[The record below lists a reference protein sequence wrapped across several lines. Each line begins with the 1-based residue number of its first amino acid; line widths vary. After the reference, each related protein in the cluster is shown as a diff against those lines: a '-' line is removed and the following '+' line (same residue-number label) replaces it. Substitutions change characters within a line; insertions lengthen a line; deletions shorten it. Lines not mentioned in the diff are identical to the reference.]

1 MLIGYTYLLENIAYR
16 ILIKRKWVRNKM
28 SNKSAVRLE
37 HLSYSYKNDDN
48 INEEDLTIND
58 VNFDIYEGEY
68 VALIGHNGSG
78 KSTLAKLIIG
88 LYVQLK
94 GQIYIFDQE
103 MNDDNVYELRRNLGI
118 IFQNP
123 DNQFIGSTVRDDI
136 AFGLE
141 NDCIDTDTMKV
152 LVDEFA
158 EKVGMKEY
166 LDKEP
171 SNLSGGQKQR
181 VAIAGA
187 LARKP
192 KILIMDEAT
201 AMLDPKGRRDI
212 RNLIK
217 KMKDENP
224 GLTIISITHDIDEAY
239 QADKVIVLNKG
250 KVFLSGTPEEV
261 FEQSDKLLSIKLDI
275 PFFHKLNKELK
286 KEGIN
291 IDGVGTLEGLVQK
304 LCR

>member
-1 MLIGYTYLLENIAYR
+1 
-16 ILIKRKWVRNKM
+16 M

-123 DNQFIGSTVRDDI
+123 DNQFIGATVRDDI

>member
-1 MLIGYTYLLENIAYR
+1 
-16 ILIKRKWVRNKM
+16 M

-103 MNDDNVYELRRNLGI
+103 MNDDNVYEFRRNLGI

>member
-1 MLIGYTYLLENIAYR
+1 
-16 ILIKRKWVRNKM
+16 M

-141 NDCIDTDTMKV
+141 NDCIDTDTMKI
-152 LVDEFA
+152 LVYEFA

>member
-1 MLIGYTYLLENIAYR
+1 
-16 ILIKRKWVRNKM
+16 M

-103 MNDDNVYELRRNLGI
+103 MNDYNVYELRRNLGI

>member
-1 MLIGYTYLLENIAYR
+1 
-16 ILIKRKWVRNKM
+16 M

-250 KVFLSGTPEEV
+250 NVFLSGTPEEV

>member
-1 MLIGYTYLLENIAYR
+1 
-16 ILIKRKWVRNKM
+16 M

-103 MNDDNVYELRRNLGI
+103 MNDDNVYGLRRNLGI

-141 NDCIDTDTMKV
+141 NDCIDTDTMKI

>member
-1 MLIGYTYLLENIAYR
+1 
-16 ILIKRKWVRNKM
+16 M

-48 INEEDLTIND
+48 INEEDLAIND

>member
-1 MLIGYTYLLENIAYR
+1 
-16 ILIKRKWVRNKM
+16 M

-103 MNDDNVYELRRNLGI
+103 MNDNNVYELRRNLGI

>member
-1 MLIGYTYLLENIAYR
+1 
-16 ILIKRKWVRNKM
+16 M

-48 INEEDLTIND
+48 INKEDLTIND

>member
-1 MLIGYTYLLENIAYR
+1 
-16 ILIKRKWVRNKM
+16 M

-58 VNFDIYEGEY
+58 ANFDIYEGEY

>member
-1 MLIGYTYLLENIAYR
+1 
-16 ILIKRKWVRNKM
+16 M

-152 LVDEFA
+152 LVDKFA

>member
-1 MLIGYTYLLENIAYR
+1 
-16 ILIKRKWVRNKM
+16 M

-94 GQIYIFDQE
+94 GQIYIF
-103 MNDDNVYELRRNLGI
+103 
-118 IFQNP
+118 

-250 KVFLSGTPEEV
+250 NVFLSGTPEEV
-261 FEQSDKLLSIKLDI
+261 FEQIEKLLSIKLDI

>member
-1 MLIGYTYLLENIAYR
+1 
-16 ILIKRKWVRNKM
+16 M

-136 AFGLE
+136 AFVLE

>member
-1 MLIGYTYLLENIAYR
+1 MENI
-16 ILIKRKWVRNKM
+16 ISVKDM
-28 SNKSAVRLE
+28 
-37 HLSYSYKNDDN
+37 
-48 INEEDLTIND
+48 T
-58 VNFDIYEGEY
+58 FEY
-68 VALIGHNGSG
+68 VSIDSKFRAIDNLNLEVKQGEFVAIIGHNGSG
-78 KSTLAKLIIG
+78 KSTLSKNLNAILVPTQG
-88 LYVQLK
+88 D
-94 GQIYIFDQE
+94 IYIDG
-103 MNDDNVYELRRNLGI
+103 MNTKDESKLWNIRQTAGMV
-118 IFQNP
+118 FQNP
-123 DNQFIGSTVRDDI
+123 DNQIVATIVEEDV
-136 AFGLE
+136 AFGPE
-141 NDCIDTDTMKV
+141 NLGIEPKV
-152 LVDEFA
+152 IRQRVEESL
-158 EKVGMKEY
+158 KSVGIYELKDRQPH
-166 LDKEP
+166 L
-171 SNLSGGQKQR
+171 LSGGQKQR
-181 VAIAGA
+181 VAIAGIIA
-187 LARKP
+187 MRP
-192 KILIMDEAT
+192 KCIIFDEAT

>member
-1 MLIGYTYLLENIAYR
+1 
-16 ILIKRKWVRNKM
+16 M

-239 QADKVIVLNKG
+239 QANKVIVLNKG

>member
-1 MLIGYTYLLENIAYR
+1 
-16 ILIKRKWVRNKM
+16 M

-141 NDCIDTDTMKV
+141 NDCIDTDTMKF